1 MKDRSKKSPSRISKA
16 TRSTISSPGSACGV
30 TPLERLDGQMIL
42 PCGVDPVPAKVSVQA
57 GTGKALAI
65 TVTFGLHGSGSLE
78 SFALTSFLA
87 NKYREK
93 TDSRGS
99 TLFRLIWKT
108 RVTPSGRSIPAQRAS
123 ARRTSASDCTSWPT
137 ATGRDD
143 RGGKPQRGQGRTF
156 CLNDKALLTG
166 WPTPNAGPQ
175 NDSDTT
181 WKQRRAVSREKYHNN
196 GFGLTVGQT
205 AQLAGWPTPNC
216 DDPNNGTR
224 ASGEYNS
231 LTRAASWATPRAE
244 DSEYIGAHRG
254 KPDGLHNQ
262 VAAWTTPASRDW
274 KDTPG
279 MTQQTEDRKRL
290 DQLPRLAH
298 LSGTEL
304 GSTAAPTDASGSFL
318 LNPRFSL
325 WLLGLPDEWASC
337 AERGM
342 RAVRRKPSRS
352 SKHTSK

>member
-1 MKDRSKKSPSRISKA
+1 MKDRSKKSPSRISKG

-87 NKYREK
+87 NKYRER

-123 ARRTSASDCTSWPT
+123 ARRTSVSDCTSWPT

-156 CLNDKALLTG
+156 CLNDKALLSG
-166 WPTPNAGPQ
+166 WPTPI
-175 NDSDTT
+175 
-181 WKQRRAVSREKYHNN
+181 
-196 GFGLTVGQT
+196 
-205 AQLAGWPTPNC
+205 C
-216 DDPNNGTR
+216 DDAKNGTR

-279 MTQQTEDRKRL
+279 MTQQTEERTRL

-318 LNPRFSL
+318 LNPFFSSHL
-325 WLLGLPDEWASC
+325 QGLPILWAALGFVGSLKLK
-337 AERGM
+337 
-342 RAVRRKPSRS
+342 RK
-352 SKHTSK
+352 